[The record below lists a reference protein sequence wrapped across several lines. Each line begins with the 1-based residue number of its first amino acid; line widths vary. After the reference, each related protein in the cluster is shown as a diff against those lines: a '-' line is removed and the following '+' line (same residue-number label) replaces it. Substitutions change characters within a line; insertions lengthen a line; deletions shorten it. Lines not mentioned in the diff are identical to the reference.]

1 MTNTTVEI
9 IVPENVIGCVYGENG
24 SNLARLRQVLHASL
38 DINLFCFSKAIVSN
52 FDMVGVCRTILSGLQ
67 IALVQGSLPHCSK
80 IYCFILPEQCAFIYH
95 PSYTMTII
103 VYFLPLRSA
112 KRE

>member
-38 DINLFCFSKAIVSN
+38 DINLFCFSKAFVSN
-52 FDMVGVCRTILSGLQ
+52 FDMVAWSVCVELFCLD
-67 IALVQGSLPHCSK
+67 C
-80 IYCFILPEQCAFIYH
+80 
-95 PSYTMTII
+95 
-103 VYFLPLRSA
+103 RSF
-112 KRE
+112 